1 MMKKIAVIGA
11 NAPLLPFYKQAY
23 AMGYRLIGIAWEE
36 GAVCKKYCEKFYPI
50 SFVDKEAVWEVC
62 RKEKVDGITSF
73 SLESALPTLVYVAQN
88 LGLVSN
94 TEECVEQTK
103 NKFAMRKAFAENG
116 I

>member
-1 MMKKIAVIGA
+1 M
-11 NAPLLPFYKQAY
+11 
-23 AMGYRLIGIAWEE
+23 IGIAWEE

-50 SFVDKEAVWEVC
+50 SFVDKEAVLEVC

-103 NKFAMRKAFAENG
+103 SKFAMRKAFAENG

>member
-50 SFVDKEAVWEVC
+50 SFVDK
-62 RKEKVDGITSF
+62 
-73 SLESALPTLVYVAQN
+73 
-88 LGLVSN
+88 
-94 TEECVEQTK
+94 
-103 NKFAMRKAFAENG
+103 
-116 I
+116 